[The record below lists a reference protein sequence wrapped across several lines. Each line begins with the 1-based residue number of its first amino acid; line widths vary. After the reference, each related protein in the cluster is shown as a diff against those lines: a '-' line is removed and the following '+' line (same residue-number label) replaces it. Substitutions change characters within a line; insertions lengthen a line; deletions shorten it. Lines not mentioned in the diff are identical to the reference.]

1 MKLWPGLVLLAATL
15 LAGCSANV
23 SVGDVNKQY
32 GDPAEAK
39 YGDITLHQDDG
50 NEKAGNATES
60 FLSHQKVI
68 HMECAVDRDLKDV
81 ETTWKL
87 TGVKTT
93 EGDYIEILTLS
104 DKVTGKGFSAM
115 FKVPHVWPV
124 GDYRVDLSVAG
135 KPVASRD
142 FMISSDGK
150 AHHEIGVTGLTLYRD
165 LNGEAGKKVEA
176 FLPTD
181 RKMHFEATTLGS
193 RKQPVKV
200 KWAFLK
206 RDETGD
212 TFIHD
217 VTTEIVINA
226 NSVLT
231 ANISLPRNWPM
242 GDYVAV
248 VTLDGELAAEFEYK
262 VVADGTAVK

>member
-1 MKLWPGLVLLAATL
+1 MKLWPGLVFLAATL
-15 LAGCSANV
+15 MVGCSANV
-23 SVGDVNKQY
+23 SVGDVDRKY
-32 GDPAEAK
+32 GDPGEAK
-39 YGDITLHQDDG
+39 YGSITLHQDEG
-50 NEKAGNATES
+50 NEKAGDDTES

-68 HMECAVDRDLKDV
+68 HMQCTVDRDLKDV

-87 TGVKTT
+87 TGVKT
-93 EGDYIEILTLS
+93 
-104 DKVTGKGFSAM
+104 TGKGFSAM

-142 FMISSDGK
+142 FKISSDGK

-248 VTLDGELAAEFEYK
+248 VTLDSELAAEFEYK